1 MTRLTLSD
9 RVLESF
15 LDDDVPFGDLTTH
28 VLCIGTKPGQITFAA
43 RDRMVVAC
51 AEDAAR
57 LLELAGARV
66 NAVAASGSE
75 LAPGAAILSAA
86 GPAEALHRG
95 WKVAQ
100 TLVEYASGI
109 ATVTRRI
116 VEAARTARPDIAVV
130 CTRKTMPGAKSLSIR
145 AILAGG
151 ATPHRL
157 GLSETILIFAEHRT
171 FLDGQTASETI
182 ACARRAAPEKKIVV
196 EVSTPDEAMT
206 WAEAGADVIQT
217 EKFSVGNL
225 SELSARLATSGHK
238 PLVAAAGG
246 INAANAAAYVAAGA
260 DILVTSAPY
269 SAPPLDVAVR
279 IEPSG

>member
-1 MTRLTLSD
+1 MTRLKLSD
-9 RVLESF
+9 RVLESL

-28 VLCIGTKPGQITFAA
+28 VLGIGAKPGRITFAA

-51 AEDAAR
+51 AEEAAR

-66 NAVAASGSE
+66 STVAESGAE
-75 LAPGAAILSAA
+75 LAPGRAILEATGS
-86 GPAEALHRG
+86 AEALHCG

-109 ATVTRRI
+109 ATAARRI
-116 VEAARTARPDIAVV
+116 VEAARAARPDIPVV
-130 CTRKTMPGAKSLSIR
+130 CTRKNMPGAKAVAIK

-157 GLSETILIFAEHRT
+157 GLSETILIFAEHRA
-171 FLDGQTASETI
+171 FLDRQSAAETI
-182 ACARRAAPEKKIVV
+182 DRARRTAPEKKIVV
-196 EVSTPDEAMT
+196 EVSSLDEALT
-206 WAEAGADVIQT
+206 WAAAGADVIQT
-217 EKFSVGNL
+217 EKFSVDD
-225 SELSARLATSGHK
+225 LSALSMRLAASGYGT
-238 PLVAAAGG
+238 LVAAAGG
-246 INAANAAAYVAAGA
+246 INAGNAAAGA

-279 IEPSG
+279 IEAA